1 LRPHGHD
8 GKIQLD
14 FNTPCSSPLSSPW
27 ILEFVDHRCHLSAS
41 FTPSVEAVKVG
52 NLYLRVKPAKVY
64 SNATDTSNDHPEK
77 TFRKAPDALTDPKKM
92 GKTKKD
98 TPRLTV

>member
-27 ILEFVDHRCHLSAS
+27 ILEFVEHRCHLSAS

-64 SNATDTSNDHPEK
+64 SNATDNANVHPEK
-77 TFRKAPDALTDPKKM
+77 TSVTFQRGVFIL
-92 GKTKKD
+92 
-98 TPRLTV
+98 L